1 MSSIDLAP
9 SPAARVTRRAGD
21 VREVALLAVPVLV
34 QMISETLM
42 QVASSAMV
50 GRLGAAELG
59 AVGLGG
65 IWLWTLICPFVGAA
79 TGVSVFAARAH
90 GAGDARECG
99 SWLWQGLG
107 VLVPLAVLWTG
118 VVGML
123 LPVLIAWVDPAP
135 ALADRTLAYAFARLP
150 GLPAIAAGA
159 AITSFFR
166 GIGNTRV
173 PMIAAIATVLLQSVV
188 AFALIFGRFGLP
200 AQGVVGAG
208 IAFAIAEYVYAAILL
223 GFLLSRRTRA
233 EFATHPRLPE
243 LRRVRRFLRTSAPIA
258 GQWLLD
264 MLSFALF
271 SSIVARMGEAEMAAS
286 QAMIQL
292 LSLSFM
298 QAIAIAASAGTL
310 VGRYLG
316 AEDVAAAARSYVSA
330 MKLAMGLAAGVAALF
345 IGAPE
350 LLMRVFSD
358 DAHVLGLARPLLV
371 LGALFQV
378 VDAIGIVA
386 GGSLRGSGDTRWPF
400 VVQATLAWAA
410 RLPFVWLF
418 AVRLEGG
425 VIGAW
430 IGELA
435 YIALLGAALVMRFRS
450 GRWTAMRP

>member
-1 MSSIDLAP
+1 
-9 SPAARVTRRAGD
+9 
-21 VREVALLAVPVLV
+21 
-34 QMISETLM
+34 
-42 QVASSAMV
+42 
-50 GRLGAAELG
+50 
-59 AVGLGG
+59 
-65 IWLWTLICPFVGAA
+65 
-79 TGVSVFAARAH
+79 
-90 GAGDARECG
+90 
-99 SWLWQGLG
+99 
-107 VLVPLAVLWTG
+107 
-118 VVGML
+118 
-123 LPVLIAWVDPAP
+123 
-135 ALADRTLAYAFARLP
+135 
-150 GLPAIAAGA
+150 
-159 AITSFFR
+159 
-166 GIGNTRV
+166 
-173 PMIAAIATVLLQSVV
+173 
-188 AFALIFGRFGLP
+188 
-200 AQGVVGAG
+200 
-208 IAFAIAEYVYAAILL
+208 
-223 GFLLSRRTRA
+223 
-233 EFATHPRLPE
+233 
-243 LRRVRRFLRTSAPIA
+243 VRRFLRTSAPIA

>member
-1 MSSIDLAP
+1 MSSMNLSPAEPSLAP
-9 SPAARVTRRAGD
+9 RRAGD
-21 VREVALLAVPVLV
+21 VREVTLLAVPVLV

-50 GRLGAAELG
+50 GRLGPAELG

-65 IWLWTLICPFVGAA
+65 IWLWTLLCPFVGAA
-79 TGVSVFAARAH
+79 SGVSVFVSRAH
-90 GAGDARECG
+90 GAGDPRECG
-99 SWLWQGLG
+99 SWVWQALG
-107 VLVPLAVLWTG
+107 ALVPVAVLWTAA
-118 VVGML
+118 VAAL
-123 LPVLIAWVDPAP
+123 LPLLLAWVDPSP
-135 ALADRTLAYAFARLP
+135 ALADRTLAYAFGRLP
-150 GLPAIAAGA
+150 GFPAVAVGA
-159 AITSFFR
+159 VITSFFR
-166 GIGNTRV
+166 GVGNTRV
-173 PMIAAIATVLLQSVV
+173 PMIAAIATVLLQAVL
-188 AFALIFGRFGLP
+188 AFALIFGRLGLP
-200 AQGVVGAG
+200 ACGVMGAG
-208 IAFAIAEYVYAAILL
+208 IAFAIAEYAYAAILL
-223 GFLLSRRTRA
+223 GFLLAGRTRA
-233 EFATHPRLPE
+233 EFATRPRVPD
-243 LRRVRRFLRTSAPIA
+243 LRRVRRFLRTSAPIG

-271 SSIVARMGEAEMAAS
+271 SSIVARMGDAEMAAS

-298 QAIAIAASAGTL
+298 QAIAISASAGTL

-316 AEDVAAAARSYVSA
+316 AGDVDGAARSYASA
-330 MKLAMGLAAGVAALF
+330 MKLAMGLAAFVAALF

-358 DAHVLGLARPLLV
+358 DAHVLALARPLLV
-371 LGALFQV
+371 LGALFQI

-400 VVQATLAWAA
+400 LVHATLAWAA

-425 VIGAW
+425 VVGAW

-435 YIALLGAALVMRFRS
+435 YIALLGLALVLRFR
-450 GRWTAMRP
+450 GGKWTAMRP